1 MARNSIKARSAHERH
16 KMKQQLAEAQNHR
29 CCYCHERFSD
39 DQTSPYYATWEH
51 VIPRSHGGTSDL
63 SNLVVACYTCNNT
76 RGSSYSAE
84 DFSKLKQY
92 GFLID
97 FQTDG
102 MNDYA

>member
-1 MARNSIKARSAHERH
+1 
-16 KMKQQLAEAQNHR
+16 MKQHLSEAQNHR
-29 CCYCHERFSD
+29 CCYCHELFSD
-39 DQTSPYYATWEH
+39 DRESPLYATWEH
-51 VIPRSHGGTSDL
+51 VIPRSHGGTDAL
-63 SNLVVACYTCNNT
+63 SNFVLACYTCNNT